1 MLSKNSSG
9 SQLTGT
15 SSVMEE
21 GSPNPADN
29 VLSDGRNSPVLFQ
42 IERLTQRFTLPQG
55 DVTVLKD
62 IYLEAR
68 EGEFIAIVG
77 PSGAGKSTILR
88 LISGL
93 LRPSEG
99 KVLYKGNELKGINL
113 ESALVFQNF
122 ALLPWL
128 TVAQNVE
135 LGLEARGLSP
145 QARRKKAAFY
155 IDKVGL
161 DGYEEAYPRELSG
174 GMKQRVGLARALAV
188 EPEIL
193 LMDEPF
199 SALDA
204 LTSINLR
211 DELIEIWSDRD
222 IPVNT
227 VVMVT
232 HMIEEAIELADR
244 VIVLS
249 SRPGQIAGDLRIDL
263 PRPRE
268 KRDKGFSE
276 YVDKIFSLI
285 A

>member
-1 MLSKNSSG
+1 MPHG
-9 SQLTGT
+9 
-15 SSVMEE
+15 
-21 GSPNPADN
+21 
-29 VLSDGRNSPVLFQ
+29 PVLFK
-42 IERLTQRFTLPQG
+42 LDHVTHRFTLPQG
-55 DVTVLKD
+55 DVTVLKN
-62 IYLEAR
+62 INLEAR

-93 LRPSEG
+93 LKPSEG
-99 KVLYKGNELKGINL
+99 GVIHKEKPLTDINL
-113 ESALVFQNF
+113 EAATVFQSF

-128 TVAQNVE
+128 TVLENVE
-135 LGLEARGLSP
+135 LGLEARGLDA
-145 QARRKKAAFY
+145 QQRRKKAAFY

-211 DELIEIWSDRD
+211 DELVDIWSDRD

-244 VIVLS
+244 VIVLNG
-249 SRPGQIAGDLRIDL
+249 RPGMIAGDLPIDL

-268 KRDKGFSE
+268 KREKAFSE

>member
-1 MLSKNSSG
+1 MNLELPPILFELKN
-9 SQLTGT
+9 
-15 SSVMEE
+15 V
-21 GSPNPADN
+21 
-29 VLSDGRNSPVLFQ
+29 
-42 IERLTQRFTLPQG
+42 TQRFTLPQG
-55 DVTVLKD
+55 DVTVLKN
-62 IYLEAR
+62 IKFSAR
-68 EGEFIAIVG
+68 EGEFLAIVG

-93 LRPSEG
+93 LKPSDGEI
-99 KVLYKGNELKGINL
+99 LYKGNPLQNINL
-113 ESALVFQNF
+113 ESAIVFQNF

-128 TVAQNVE
+128 TVAENVE
-135 LGLEARGLSP
+135 LGLEARGVELST
-145 QARRKKAAFY
+145 RRKRTAYY

-199 SALDA
+199 SSLDA

-211 DELIEIWSDRD
+211 DELVDIWSDRD
-222 IPVNT
+222 FPVNT

-244 VIVLS
+244 VLVLS
-249 SRPGQIAGDLRIDL
+249 SKPGHIAGDLAIDL
-263 PRPRE
+263 PRPRD
-268 KRDKGFSE
+268 KRDKAFMD

>member
-1 MLSKNSSG
+1 MHSN
-9 SQLTGT
+9 
-15 SSVMEE
+15 EA
-21 GSPNPADN
+21 PN
-29 VLSDGRNSPVLFQ
+29 
-42 IERLTQRFTLPQG
+42 IIRFEKVTHQFLLPQG
-55 DVTVLKD
+55 PMTVLEN
-62 IYLEAR
+62 INFTAQ
-68 EGEFIAIVG
+68 EGEFIAVVG
-77 PSGAGKSTILR
+77 PSGAGKSTMLR
-88 LISGL
+88 MMNGL
-93 LRPSEG
+93 LRPTEG
-99 KVLYKGNELKGINL
+99 VIYYKDQPLLSTNL
-113 ESALVFQNF
+113 ESATVFQSF
-122 ALLPWL
+122 GLLPWL
-128 TVAQNVE
+128 TVAENVE
-135 LGLEARGLSP
+135 LGLEARGLEIA
-145 QARRKKAAFY
+145 ARRKKAAFY

-199 SALDA
+199 SSLDV

-211 DELIEIWSDRD
+211 DELVGIWSDKD
-222 IPVNT
+222 VPVNT

-249 SRPGQIAGDLRIDL
+249 RRPGTIAGDIPIDL

-268 KRDKGFSE
+268 KREKAFTE

>member
-1 MLSKNSSG
+1 MKTQAPL
-9 SQLTGT
+9 
-15 SSVMEE
+15 
-21 GSPNPADN
+21 
-29 VLSDGRNSPVLFQ
+29 LF
-42 IERLTQRFTLPQG
+42 RLEHVTQRFTLPQG
-55 DVTVLKD
+55 DVTVLND
-62 IYLEAR
+62 INFEAR

-93 LRPSEG
+93 IMPSDG
-99 KVLYKGNELKGINL
+99 RILYKGRPLEEINL
-113 ESALVFQNF
+113 ESAMVFQNF
-122 ALLPWL
+122 GLLPWL
-128 TVAQNVE
+128 TILQNVE
-135 LGLEARGLSP
+135 IGLEARGVDRASR
-145 QARRKKAAFY
+145 QKKAAFY

-161 DGYEEAYPRELSG
+161 SGYEEAYPRELSG

-211 DELIEIWSDRD
+211 DELLDIWSDREF
-222 IPVNT
+222 PVNT

-249 SRPGQIAGDLRIDL
+249 SRPGQIAGDLSIDL
-263 PRPRE
+263 PRPRN
-268 KRDKGFSE
+268 KRDPAFME
-276 YVDKIFSLI
+276 MVDKIFSLI

>member
-1 MLSKNSSG
+1 VIYKG
-9 SQLTGT
+9 K
-15 SSVMEE
+15 
-21 GSPNPADN
+21 P
-29 VLSDGRNSPVLFQ
+29 
-42 IERLTQRFTLPQG
+42 IG
-55 DVTVLKD
+55 DV
-62 IYLEAR
+62 
-68 EGEFIAIVG
+68 
-77 PSGAGKSTILR
+77 
-88 LISGL
+88 
-93 LRPSEG
+93 
-99 KVLYKGNELKGINL
+99 NL
-113 ESALVFQNF
+113 DSALVFQNF

-128 TVAQNVE
+128 TVAENIV
-135 LGLEARGLSP
+135 LGLEARSVEP
-145 QARRKKAAFY
+145 SIRRQKTAYY

-199 SALDA
+199 SSLDA

-211 DELIEIWSDRD
+211 DELVDIWSDRD
-222 IPVNT
+222 FPVNT

-244 VIVLS
+244 VLVLS
-249 SRPGQIAGDLRIDL
+249 SKPGHIAGDLLIDL
-263 PRPRE
+263 PRPRV
-268 KRDKGFSE
+268 KRDKLFME

>member
-1 MLSKNSSG
+1 M
-9 SQLTGT
+9 T
-15 SSVMEE
+15 STR
-21 GSPNPADN
+21 AA
-29 VLSDGRNSPVLFQ
+29 PVLF
-42 IERLTQRFTLPQG
+42 ELDHVTKRFTLPQG
-55 DVTVLKD
+55 DVTVLQDVHFQAK
-62 IYLEAR
+62 

-88 LISGL
+88 LINGL
-93 LRPSEG
+93 IRPSEG
-99 KVLYKGNELKGINL
+99 KVLYKEKPLVSNNL
-113 ESALVFQNF
+113 QAAMVFQSF

-135 LGLEARGLSP
+135 LGLEARGYDP
-145 QARRKKAAFY
+145 EKRKKKAAFY

-188 EPEIL
+188 EPEVL

-211 DELIEIWSDRD
+211 DELVDIWSDRD

-232 HMIEEAIELADR
+232 HIIEEAIELADR
-244 VIVLS
+244 VLVLS
-249 SRPGQIAGDLRIDL
+249 SRPGHIAGDLQIDL
-263 PRPRE
+263 PRPRN
-268 KRDKGFSE
+268 KRDKAFSE

>member
-1 MLSKNSSG
+1 MPHG
-9 SQLTGT
+9 
-15 SSVMEE
+15 
-21 GSPNPADN
+21 
-29 VLSDGRNSPVLFQ
+29 PVLFK
-42 IERLTQRFTLPQG
+42 LDHVSHHFTLPQG
-55 DVTVLKD
+55 DVTVLKN
-62 IYLEAR
+62 ISFEAR

-93 LRPSEG
+93 LKPSEG
-99 KVLYKGNELKGINL
+99 IVIHKEKPLLDINL
-113 ESALVFQNF
+113 EAATVFQSF

-128 TVAQNVE
+128 TVAENVE
-135 LGLEARGLSP
+135 LGLEARGYDAL
-145 QARRKKAAFY
+145 QRRKKAAFY

-211 DELIEIWSDRD
+211 DELVDIWSDRD

-244 VIVLS
+244 VIVLNG
-249 SRPGQIAGDLRIDL
+249 RPGVIAGDIPIDL

-268 KRDKGFSE
+268 KREKVFSE

>member
-1 MLSKNSSG
+1 MTS
-9 SQLTGT
+9 T
-15 SSVMEE
+15 SS
-21 GSPNPADN
+21 NDT
-29 VLSDGRNSPVLFQ
+29 VLFKVD
-42 IERLTQRFTLPQG
+42 RVTQRFTLPQG
-55 DVTVLKD
+55 EVTVLKE
-62 IYLEAR
+62 IQLEAR

-77 PSGAGKSTILR
+77 ASGAGKSTILR

-93 LRPSEG
+93 LKPSEG
-99 KVLYKGNELKGINL
+99 RVLYKGKPLAEINL
-113 ESALVFQNF
+113 EAATVFQNF

-128 TVAQNVE
+128 TVVQNVE
-135 LGLEARGLSP
+135 LGLEARGFDVA
-145 QARRKKAAFY
+145 ARRKKAAFY

-211 DELIEIWSDRD
+211 DELIDIWSDRD
-222 IPVNT
+222 FPVNT

-232 HMIEEAIELADR
+232 HIIEEAIELADR
-244 VIVLS
+244 VIVLNG
-249 SRPGQIAGDLRIDL
+249 RPGQIAGDLAIHL
-263 PRPRE
+263 PRPRD
-268 KRDKGFSE
+268 KRDKAFSE
-276 YVDKIFSLI
+276 YVDRIFSLI

>member
-1 MLSKNSSG
+1 MPGGPILFE
-9 SQLTGT
+9 L
-15 SSVMEE
+15 E
-21 GSPNPADN
+21 N
-29 VLSDGRNSPVLFQ
+29 V
-42 IERLTQRFTLPQG
+42 TQRFVLPQG
-55 DVTVLKD
+55 PLTVFQD
-62 IYLEAR
+62 IRFVAR

-77 PSGAGKSTILR
+77 PSGSGKSTILR
-88 LISGL
+88 LIAGL
-93 LRPSEG
+93 MRPTEG
-99 KVLYKGNELKGINL
+99 KILYKQKPLNDVNL
-113 ESALVFQNF
+113 EAAMVFQNF

-128 TVAQNVE
+128 TVIENVE
-135 LGLEARGLSP
+135 LGLESRGLDRG
-145 QARRKKAAFY
+145 ARRKKARFY
-155 IDKVGL
+155 VDKVGL
-161 DGYEEAYPRELSG
+161 AGYEEAYPRELSG

-211 DELIEIWSDRD
+211 DELIDIWSDRD
-222 IPVNT
+222 FPVNT

-244 VIVLS
+244 VVVLS
-249 SRPGQIAGDLRIDL
+249 QRPGRIAGDLQIEL

-268 KRDKGFSE
+268 KRDKAFSE

>member
-1 MLSKNSSG
+1 MRG
-9 SQLTGT
+9 PT
-15 SSVMEE
+15 
-21 GSPNPADN
+21 
-29 VLSDGRNSPVLFQ
+29 LFQ
-42 IERLTQRFTLPQG
+42 LEHVTQRFTLPQG

-62 IYLEAR
+62 VHFEAR

-88 LISGL
+88 LINGL
-93 LRPSEG
+93 IKPSEG
-99 KVLYKGNELKGINL
+99 RVIYKGKPLNAVNL
-113 ESALVFQNF
+113 EAAMVFQNF

-135 LGLEARGLSP
+135 VGLEARGLDP
-145 QARRKKAAFY
+145 VLRRKKAAFY

-211 DELIEIWSDRD
+211 DELVDIWSDRD

-244 VIVLS
+244 VLVLS
-249 SRPGQIAGDLRIDL
+249 SKPGHIAGDLTIDL

-268 KRDKGFSE
+268 KRDKAFTE
-276 YVDKIFSLI
+276 YVDRIFSLI

>member
-1 MLSKNSSG
+1 MPSG
-9 SQLTGT
+9 
-15 SSVMEE
+15 
-21 GSPNPADN
+21 PI
-29 VLSDGRNSPVLFQ
+29 LFQ
-42 IERLTQRFTLPQG
+42 FEHVIQKFTLPQG
-55 DVTVLKD
+55 EVKVLND
-62 IYLEAR
+62 IHFEAR

-88 LISGL
+88 LINGL
-93 LRPSEG
+93 LPPTQG
-99 KVLYKGNELKGINL
+99 QILYKGAPQKDINL
-113 ESALVFQNF
+113 EAAMVFQSF

-135 LGLEARGLSP
+135 LGLEARGVEP
-145 QARRKKAAFY
+145 HARRKKAAFY

-188 EPEIL
+188 EPEVL

-211 DELIEIWSDRD
+211 DELIDIWSDRD

-244 VIVLS
+244 VLVLS
-249 SRPGQIAGDLRIDL
+249 SRPGHIAGDLRIEL
-263 PRPRE
+263 PRPRD
-268 KRDKGFSE
+268 KRDKQFSE
-276 YVDKIFSLI
+276 YVDRIFSLI

>member
-1 MLSKNSSG
+1 M
-9 SQLTGT
+9 
-15 SSVMEE
+15 
-21 GSPNPADN
+21 PN
-29 VLSDGRNSPVLFQ
+29 GPVLFSL
-42 IERLTQRFTLPQG
+42 EKVTQQFTLPQG
-55 DVTVLKD
+55 NVTVLNEID
-62 IYLEAR
+62 LTAR

-77 PSGAGKSTILR
+77 PSGAGKSTMLR
-88 LISGL
+88 IINGLMKPTSGRVIYKDRE
-93 LRPSEG
+93 LRE
-99 KVLYKGNELKGINL
+99 INL
-113 ESALVFQNF
+113 EAAMVFQNF

-135 LGLEARGLSP
+135 LGLEARGMNYTM
-145 QARRKKAAFY
+145 RRKKAAFY

-211 DELIEIWSDRD
+211 DELVDIWSDRD

-232 HMIEEAIELADR
+232 HMIEEAVELADR
-244 VIVLS
+244 VIVVS
-249 SRPGQIAGDLRIDL
+249 GRPGVIAGDLMIEL
-263 PRPRE
+263 PRPRD
-268 KRDKGFSE
+268 KRDKAFSE